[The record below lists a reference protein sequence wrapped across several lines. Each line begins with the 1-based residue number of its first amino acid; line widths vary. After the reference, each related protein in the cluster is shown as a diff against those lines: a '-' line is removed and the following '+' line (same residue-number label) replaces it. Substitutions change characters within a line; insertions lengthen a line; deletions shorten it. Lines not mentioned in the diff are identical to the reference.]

1 MKLPELKNRLKNK
14 YIVRVVAGV
23 LTIALVGGGVG
34 TYTVKAEKNDAV
46 ASTEAT
52 GTEEVEEKEEEN
64 SLEEELLG
72 NVSVSKKGID
82 KEETVYLMSDA
93 SGNVDSTIVVNHLY
107 NKDGKDTIEDSSSL
121 SDIENVKGDETF
133 TQDGESLK
141 WQADGNDIY
150 YQGTASAEAP
160 VSQKVT
166 YYLDGKEIAPEELA
180 GKSGKVTIHFDY
192 INNTEYTE
200 TVNGEKVTVSV
211 PFAAMTALMLDDSFS
226 NVEVTNGEVKENNGS
241 SIVMGYALPGFADS
255 LGVDD
260 SDFSEDVTIP
270 EYFEV
275 TADVEDFSLST
286 AMTFVVNASNY
297 VGVEGA
303 SLDSVDELLDE
314 LTDATSQLQDGS
326 AELSE
331 GADALAEG
339 AETLESGMS
348 TLKNGL
354 SSYTEGANQINAGLN
369 TLNGKVPD
377 LSTGITTLN
386 SSAKSLSD
394 GVALLNSTL
403 STPFTDQEK
412 LNLVSQVDSTIAA
425 QKTAIEAQAAAAV
438 EAQKSDIEAQAV
450 ATVDTQADAIKA
462 QVGATVDAQAD
473 VIKAQVGA
481 TVDAQADT
489 IKNNV
494 ATSVDAS
501 FDAGLT
507 DQITAG
513 AKAEITGNS
522 QLMAVLTSGVQQAVE
537 NGFVLQVAELAK
549 TIPGAPNVTDYAT
562 AVAIYDGVYGAG
574 AADTRVAE
582 LVQVQV
588 NTIVEQLAGSVAATT
603 ETVSKQVAG
612 EAAVTASKTVAGEA
626 AVETSKTVAGTAA
639 VEASKTAAGAAAYA
653 GASQAAGTAAY
664 AGAVSGAE
672 GAAVTVAEQ
681 TKATVV
687 TSITAKQANGYS
699 LVTGAQALA
708 AGTQTLADSVPALTS
723 GITQL
728 VSGSNTLVSNNKTL
742 LDGAKQLTEGTTKLS
757 DGADALA
764 EGSHTLAD
772 GVVEFNEKGISNI
785 LDAYN
790 GDIKPLAN
798 KLQATLDAGADYQTY
813 SGLADGASGSVKFVY
828 KLASI
833 EAESAE

>member
-72 NVSVSKKGID
+72 NASVSKKDID

-133 TQDGESLK
+133 TQDGESIK

-241 SIVMGYALPGFADS
+241 SIVIGYALPGFADS

-297 VGVEGA
+297 VGVDGA

-513 AKAEITGNS
+513 AKAEITGDIN
-522 QLMAVLTSGVQQAVE
+522 LMAVLKSGVEAQIINFASGIDSSVTNYSQAKVVYDSLPGNSTGSADAYVE
-537 NGFVLQVAELAK
+537 SM
-549 TIPGAPNVTDYAT
+549 
-562 AVAIYDGVYGAG
+562 
-574 AADTRVAE
+574 
-582 LVQVQV
+582 V
-588 NTIVEQLAGSVAATT
+588 NDIVEQLAGSVATTT

-626 AVETSKTVAGTAA
+626 AVEASKTVAGNAA

-742 LDGAKQLTEGTTKLS
+742 LDGAKQLTEGSTKLS

>member
-72 NVSVSKKGID
+72 NVSVSKKDID

-166 YYLDGKEIAPEELA
+166 YYLDGKEITPEELA

-241 SIVMGYALPGFADS
+241 SIVIGYALPGFADS

-297 VGVEGA
+297 VGVDGA

-412 LNLVSQVDSTIAA
+412 LNLVSQV
-425 QKTAIEAQAAAAV
+425 
-438 EAQKSDIEAQAV
+438 
-450 ATVDTQADAIKA
+450 
-462 QVGATVDAQAD
+462 GATVDAQAD
-473 VIKAQVGA
+473 VIKAQVDA
-481 TVDAQADT
+481 TVDAQAVT

-507 DQITAG
+507 DYITAE
-513 AKAEITGNS
+513 AKAKITEN
-522 QLMAVLTSGVQQAVE
+522 QNLMAVLKSGVEAQIINFASGIDSSVTNYSQAERVYDSRPGNSTGSAEAYVE
-537 NGFVLQVAELAK
+537 SM
-549 TIPGAPNVTDYAT
+549 
-562 AVAIYDGVYGAG
+562 
-574 AADTRVAE
+574 
-582 LVQVQV
+582 V
-588 NTIVEQLAGSVAATT
+588 NDIVEQLAGSVATTT

-626 AVETSKTVAGTAA
+626 AVEASKTVAGNAA

-687 TSITAKQANGYS
+687 SSITAKQANGYS

-742 LDGAKQLTEGTTKLS
+742 LDGAKQLTEGSTKLS

>member
-72 NVSVSKKGID
+72 NVSVSKKDID

-133 TQDGESLK
+133 TQDGENIK

-241 SIVMGYALPGFADS
+241 SIVIGYALPGFADS

-297 VGVEGA
+297 VGVDGA

-489 IKNNV
+489 IRNNV

-513 AKAEITGNS
+513 AKAEITGNT
-522 QLMAVLTSGVQQAVE
+522 QLMAVLTSGVQPAAKNE
-537 NGFVLQVAELAK
+537 FVQEVAELAA
-549 TIPGAPNVTDYAT
+549 TSVTDYAT
-562 AVAIYDGVYGAG
+562 AVAIYNGAYGAG
-574 AADTRVAE
+574 ASDTRVAE
-582 LVQVQV
+582 LVQDQV
-588 NTIVEQLAGSVAATT
+588 NTIVEQLAGSVATTT

-626 AVETSKTVAGTAA
+626 AVEVSKTVAGNAA

-681 TKATVV
+681 TMATVV
-687 TSITAKQANGYS
+687 SSITAKQANGYS

>member
-72 NVSVSKKGID
+72 NVSVSKKDID

-133 TQDGESLK
+133 TQDGESIK

-241 SIVMGYALPGFADS
+241 SIVIGYALPGFADS

-297 VGVEGA
+297 VGVDGA
-303 SLDSVDELLDE
+303 SLDSVDDLLDE
-314 LTDATSQLQDGS
+314 LSDATSQLQDGS

-412 LNLVSQVDSTIAA
+412 LNLVSQV
-425 QKTAIEAQAAAAV
+425 
-438 EAQKSDIEAQAV
+438 
-450 ATVDTQADAIKA
+450 
-462 QVGATVDAQAD
+462 GATVDAQAD

-489 IKNNV
+489 IRNNV

-513 AKAEITGNS
+513 AKAKITEN
-522 QLMAVLTSGVQQAVE
+522 QNLMAVLKSG
-537 NGFVLQVAELAK
+537 AEAQ
-549 TIPGAPNVTDYAT
+549 IINFASGIDSSVTDYSQAKD
-562 AVAIYDGVYGAG
+562 VYDSYPGNSTGS
-574 AADTRVAE
+574 ADAYVE
-582 LVQVQV
+582 SMV
-588 NTIVEQLAGSVAATT
+588 NTIVEQLAGSVATTT

-626 AVETSKTVAGTAA
+626 AVEASKTVAGNAA
-639 VEASKTAAGAAAYA
+639 VEA
-653 GASQAAGTAAY
+653 
-664 AGAVSGAE
+664 
-672 GAAVTVAEQ
+672 AEQ

-687 TSITAKQANGYS
+687 SSITAKQANGYS

-742 LDGAKQLTEGTTKLS
+742 LDGAKQLTEGSTKLS

>member
-46 ASTEAT
+46 VSTEAT

-72 NVSVSKKGID
+72 NVSVSKKDID

-166 YYLDGKEIAPEELA
+166 YYLDGKEITPEELA

-226 NVEVTNGEVKENNGS
+226 NVEVTNGEVKEKNGS
-241 SIVMGYALPGFADS
+241 SIVIGYALPGFADS

-489 IKNNV
+489 IRNNV

-513 AKAEITGNS
+513 AKAKITEN
-522 QLMAVLTSGVQQAVE
+522 QNLMAVLKSGVEAQIVNSISAIDPSVTNYSQAEMVYDS
-537 NGFVLQVAELAK
+537 L
-549 TIPGAPNVTDYAT
+549 PGNST
-562 AVAIYDGVYGAG
+562 GS
-574 AADTRVAE
+574 AAAYVKST
-582 LVQVQV
+582 V
-588 NTIVEQLAGSVAATT
+588 NTIVEQLAGSVATTT

-626 AVETSKTVAGTAA
+626 AVEASKTVAGNAA
-639 VEASKTAAGAAAYA
+639 VEAAKTAAGAAAYA

-687 TSITAKQANGYS
+687 SSITAKQANGYS

-742 LDGAKQLTEGTTKLS
+742 LDGAKQLTEGSTKLS

>member
-52 GTEEVEEKEEEN
+52 ETEEVEEEN

-72 NVSVSKKGID
+72 NVSVSKKDID

-166 YYLDGKEIAPEELA
+166 YYLDGKEITPEELA

-226 NVEVTNGEVKENNGS
+226 NVEVTNGDVKENNGS
-241 SIVMGYALPGFADS
+241 SIVVGYALPGFADS

-450 ATVDTQADAIKA
+450 ATVDSQADAIKA

-481 TVDAQADT
+481 TVDAQAET
-489 IKNNV
+489 IRNNV

-507 DQITAG
+507 DQIVAG
-513 AKAEITGNS
+513 AKAEITGTPE
-522 QLMAVLTSGVQQAVE
+522 LMAVLKSGVESAEKAV
-537 NGFVLQVAELAK
+537 FVQEVA
-549 TIPGAPNVTDYAT
+549 TDYPTSSVTDYAS
-562 AVAIYDGVYGAG
+562 AESIYDSDHGVGE
-574 AADTRVAE
+574 AAAKVSARVEA
-582 LVQVQV
+582 QV
-588 NTIVEQLAGSVAATT
+588 NAIVEQLAGSVATTT
-603 ETVSKQVAG
+603 ETVFKQVAG

-687 TSITAKQANGYS
+687 SSITAKQANGYS

-742 LDGAKQLTEGTTKLS
+742 LDGAKQLTEGSTKLS

>member
-52 GTEEVEEKEEEN
+52 ETEEVEEEN

-72 NVSVSKKGID
+72 NVSVSKKDID

-93 SGNVDSTIVVNHLY
+93 SGNVDNTIVVNHLY

-133 TQDGESLK
+133 TQDGENIK

-226 NVEVTNGEVKENNGS
+226 NVEITNGDVKENNGS
-241 SIVMGYALPGFADS
+241 SIVIGYALPGFADS

-339 AETLESGMS
+339 VETLESGMS

-354 SSYTEGANQINAGLN
+354 SSYTDGANQINAGLN

-425 QKTAIEAQAAAAV
+425 QKTAIEAQATAAV

-450 ATVDTQADAIKA
+450 ATVDSQADAIKA

-489 IKNNV
+489 IRNNV

-507 DQITAG
+507 NQIVAG
-513 AKAEITGNS
+513 ARAELTGNTS
-522 QLMAVLTSGVQQAVE
+522 LMAVLTSGVQQAVE
-537 NGFVLQVAELAK
+537 DGFVQQVA
-549 TIPGAPNVTDYAT
+549 TIPGVPSVTDYAT
-562 AVAIYDGVYGAG
+562 AVAVYDSVYGSG
-574 AADTRVAE
+574 AADTKVAE
-582 LVQVQV
+582 LVQAQV
-588 NTIVEQLAGSVAATT
+588 NAIVEQLAGSVAITT

-626 AVETSKTVAGTAA
+626 AVEASKTVAGNAA

-687 TSITAKQANGYS
+687 SSITAKQANGYS

-772 GVVEFNEKGISNI
+772 GIVEFNEKGISNI

>member
-72 NVSVSKKGID
+72 NVSVSKKDID

-133 TQDGESLK
+133 TQDGESIK

-241 SIVMGYALPGFADS
+241 SIVIGYALPGFADS

-297 VGVEGA
+297 VGVDGA

-354 SSYTEGANQINAGLN
+354 SSYTEGANQINTGLN

-412 LNLVSQVDSTIAA
+412 LNLVSQV
-425 QKTAIEAQAAAAV
+425 
-438 EAQKSDIEAQAV
+438 
-450 ATVDTQADAIKA
+450 
-462 QVGATVDAQAD
+462 GATVDAQAD

-489 IKNNV
+489 IRNNV

-513 AKAEITGNS
+513 AKAEITGNT
-522 QLMAVLTSGVQQAVE
+522 QLMAVLTSGVQQAVK
-537 NGFVLQVAELAK
+537 NVFVQEVAEFAA
-549 TIPGAPNVTDYAT
+549 TIQGAPSVTDYAT
-562 AVAIYDGVYGAG
+562 AVFVYDGAYGAG
-574 AADTRVAE
+574 ASDARVAE
-582 LVQVQV
+582 RVQVQV

-626 AVETSKTVAGTAA
+626 AVEASKTVAGNAA
-639 VEASKTAAGAAAYA
+639 VEA
-653 GASQAAGTAAY
+653 
-664 AGAVSGAE
+664 
-672 GAAVTVAEQ
+672 AEQ

-687 TSITAKQANGYS
+687 SSITAKQANGYS

>member
-23 LTIALVGGGVG
+23 LTIAIVGGGVG

-52 GTEEVEEKEEEN
+52 ETEEVEEEN

-72 NVSVSKKGID
+72 NVSVSRKDID

-241 SIVMGYALPGFADS
+241 SIVIGYALPGFADS

-412 LNLVSQVDSTIAA
+412 LNLVSQV
-425 QKTAIEAQAAAAV
+425 
-438 EAQKSDIEAQAV
+438 
-450 ATVDTQADAIKA
+450 
-462 QVGATVDAQAD
+462 GATVDAQAD

-489 IKNNV
+489 IRNNV

-501 FDAGLT
+501 FDAVLT

-513 AKAEITGNS
+513 AKAKITGND

-537 NGFVLQVAELAK
+537 KEFVQMVAA
-549 TIPGAPNVTDYAT
+549 TIPGAQSVTDYA
-562 AVAIYDGVYGAG
+562 AAAALYDGAYGAS
-574 AADTRVAE
+574 TSYKMVAG
-582 LVQVQV
+582 LVQDQV
-588 NTIVEQLAGSVAATT
+588 NTIVEQLAGSVATTT

-626 AVETSKTVAGTAA
+626 AVEASKTVAGNAA
-639 VEASKTAAGAAAYA
+639 VEA
-653 GASQAAGTAAY
+653 
-664 AGAVSGAE
+664 
-672 GAAVTVAEQ
+672 AEQ

-687 TSITAKQANGYS
+687 SSITAKQANGYS

-742 LDGAKQLTEGTTKLS
+742 LDGAKQLTEGSTKLS